1 MACGGSGGDGA
12 AFVGWTG
19 RSARLAAGE
28 SGVAPEDRVKIHILI
43 AARQDLADGRDFYD
57 RQAEGVGYNFLDS
70 LFSDID
76 SLALHAGIHRKV
88 FGFHRMLSRR
98 FPWAVY
104 YRFDAAGAVVVYR
117 VLDCRQDPGKTR
129 AALRKL

>member
-1 MACGGSGGDGA
+1 MGGLS
-12 AFVGWTG
+12 TG
-19 RSARLAAGE
+19 NRARTWAGI
-28 SGVAPEDRVKIHILI
+28 SSI
-43 AARQDLADGRDFYD
+43 
-57 RQAEGVGYNFLDS
+57 

-76 SLALHAGIHRKV
+76 SLMLYAGIHRQV
-88 FGFHRMLSRR
+88 LGFHRMLSRR

>member
-1 MACGGSGGDGA
+1 MGGIS
-12 AFVGWTG
+12 TG
-19 RSARLAAGE
+19 NRARNWAGI
-28 SGVAPEDRVKIHILI
+28 SSI
-43 AARQDLADGRDFYD
+43 
-57 RQAEGVGYNFLDS
+57 

-76 SLALHAGIHRKV
+76 SLMLYAGIHRQV
-88 FGFHRMLSRR
+88 LGFHRMLSRR

-129 AALRKL
+129 TALRKL

>member
-1 MACGGSGGDGA
+1 MGGIS
-12 AFVGWTG
+12 TG
-19 RSARLAAGE
+19 NRARNWAGI
-28 SGVAPEDRVKIHILI
+28 SSI
-43 AARQDLADGRDFYD
+43 
-57 RQAEGVGYNFLDS
+57 

-76 SLALHAGIHRKV
+76 SLMLYAGIHRQV
-88 FGFHRMLSRR
+88 LGFHRMLSRR

>member
-1 MACGGSGGDGA
+1 MGGISTGNRARNGA
-12 AFVGWTG
+12 GI
-19 RSARLAAGE
+19 S
-28 SGVAPEDRVKIHILI
+28 SI
-43 AARQDLADGRDFYD
+43 
-57 RQAEGVGYNFLDS
+57 

-76 SLALHAGIHRKV
+76 SLMLYAGIHRQV
-88 FGFHRMLSRR
+88 LGFHRMLSRR